1 MRAERMR
8 RHGVDVVLAHRELH
22 GRRGLR
28 WAPDLDESVAAG
40 RDDFLRERID
50 LEVPDKS
57 VVTPDLPQC
66 VACIVACIVACVIGV
81 LAIPQVERVARRE
94 GDGGLAERGDA
105 LDGALDVL
113 LRVDEEGGQ
122 RIAVDVFEERD
133 EPHGMR
139 RVGERLRD
147 LVAVGLL
154 EKRDETVGRDLWEK
168 EEGERE
174 RAFRGSRSRRR
185 TRARA
190 WRRGFPGISGCP
202 ASARSRGSY
211 ERSEGQRGS
220 RGKTLRERR

>member
-1 MRAERMR
+1 M
-8 RHGVDVVLAHRELH
+8 
-22 GRRGLR
+22 
-28 WAPDLDESVAAG
+28 APDRLQRA
-40 RDDFLRERID
+40 
-50 LEVPDKS
+50 
-57 VVTPDLPQC
+57 
-66 VACIVACIVACVIGV
+66 ACVRGI

-154 EKRDETVGRDLWEK
+154 EERDESVGRDLWEK
-168 EEGERE
+168 EGRREGKG
-174 RAFRGSRSRRR
+174 FSR
-185 TRARA
+185 
-190 WRRGFPGISGCP
+190 I
-202 ASARSRGSY
+202 
-211 ERSEGQRGS
+211 
-220 RGKTLRERR
+220 TLSS